1 MSKTIN
7 LNENLPLGSSNSK
20 NFKFTARKIH
30 RLKEEQVF
38 RKLNEWWSKNRNKGS
53 ELKRTDGWT
62 MTAAHILKTEGK

>member
-38 RKLNEWWSKNRNKGS
+38 RKLNEW
-53 ELKRTDGWT
+53 
-62 MTAAHILKTEGK
+62 